1 MNLLKQLYKQIA
13 IYGSDKMEVSDYILD
28 FRQIIL
34 EVLDFD
40 DDYFEVVHGLC
51 EKKGCPNYSYMLMAN
66 YSRIN
71 FTLQL
76 EETFDDMV
84 LIKDCCYET
93 NEKQI
98 QFSSFKG
105 KRVLATF

>member
-40 DDYFEVVHGLC
+40 YDYFEVVHGLC
-51 EKKGCPNYSYMLMAN
+51 EKKGCSNYSYTFTAN

-76 EETFDDMV
+76 EETSVDMV
-84 LIKDCCYET
+84 LIKDCCDET

-98 QFSSFKG
+98 RFSSFKG
-105 KRVLATF
+105 KWVLATF